1 MQYRYAIKICDTDM
15 HIKVC
20 NTNMQ
25 YRYAMQIC
33 NADMQCRYV
42 KEICNNAV
50 RGSAAPGTNIYPQRR
65 AITAAQAAEA
75 EEAAEAA
82 EAAAE
87 AAEAA
92 EAEAVGGMENS
103 FFSVSKK
110 KKQRT
115 V

>member
-1 MQYRYAIKICDTDM
+1 
-15 HIKVC
+15 
-20 NTNMQ
+20 
-25 YRYAMQIC
+25 MQIC

-75 EEAAEAA
+75 EEAAEAEAA

-92 EAEAVGGMENS
+92 EAAAAAPELATSRACYVD
-103 FFSVSKK
+103 
-110 KKQRT
+110 T
-115 V
+115 PL

>member
-1 MQYRYAIKICDTDM
+1 
-15 HIKVC
+15 
-20 NTNMQ
+20 
-25 YRYAMQIC
+25 MQIC

-50 RGSAAPGTNIYPQRR
+50 RGSVAPGTNIYPQRR

-92 EAEAVGGMENS
+92 EAATAEVSPAPTLPAPPQACGRAV
-103 FFSVSKK
+103 V
-110 KKQRT
+110 RAR
-115 V
+115 